1 MKRLI
6 SFLLVFTVILSLCGC
21 KKEEIIT
28 YDLTVFSPSFENVYK
43 YYSPLQSEKE
53 KYILSDAASYTEFIT
68 EESRPAIESLTI
80 CDDNISAETAQ
91 EITDICKEMNIPV
104 FFMMNDISKDIIES
118 YDKAF
123 CISADYTYIGEIF
136 AEKINSLWEEAIV
149 DKDSDRIFTFSVIQ
163 PETLNSIQQ
172 TFYDSLMKNIEL
184 LGIPLEMLEQIYLSK
199 GDVLA
204 YCTDTQKENE
214 AFIILDSM
222 YLSVFPEN
230 YESQKDGIEILGME
244 FGVENPYT
252 EYPYMLT
259 CFIDYTQ
266 YISARNAIMEN
277 LDAKVYPFKNLDY
290 NIIDKN
296 IYIQPII

>member
-6 SFLLVFTVILSLCGC
+6 SFLLVFTLILSFCGC
-21 KKEEIIT
+21 QKEEIIT
-28 YDLTVFSPSFENVYK
+28 YDLTVFSPSFENVYNH
-43 YYSPLQSEKE
+43 YSPQQTEKE
-53 KYILSDAASYTEFIT
+53 KYILSNAASYSEFIT

-80 CDDNISAETAQ
+80 CDENISTETAQ
-91 EITDICKEMNIPV
+91 EIADICKEMNIPV
-104 FFMMNDISKDIIES
+104 FFMMSDISKEVTES

-136 AEKINSLWEEAIV
+136 AEKINSLWEETIV
-149 DKDSDRIFTFSVIQ
+149 DKDSDHIFTFSVIQ
-163 PETLNSIQQ
+163 PETLSGIQQ
-172 TFYDSLMKNIEL
+172 AFYDSLIKNIEL

-199 GDVLA
+199 GDVLG
-204 YCTDTQKENE
+204 YCTDNQKNNE
-214 AFIILDSM
+214 GFIILDSS

-230 YESQKDGIEILGME
+230 YEPQKEGIEILGIE

-252 EYPYMLT
+252 EYPYMLL

-266 YISARNAIMEN
+266 YISARDAVMEN
-277 LDAKVYPFKNLDY
+277 LDAKVYPFKNLEY

>member
-43 YYSPLQSEKE
+43 HYSPLQSEKE

-104 FFMMNDISKDIIES
+104 FFMMNDISKDITES

-123 CISADYTYIGEIF
+123 CIIEESLGQHFDPELGRVFMECR
-136 AEKINSLWEEAIV
+136 AELEA
-149 DKDSDRIFTFSVIQ
+149 
-163 PETLNSIQQ
+163 L
-172 TFYDSLMKNIEL
+172 YDGNK
-184 LGIPLEMLEQIYLSK
+184 
-199 GDVLA
+199 
-204 YCTDTQKENE
+204 
-214 AFIILDSM
+214 
-222 YLSVFPEN
+222 
-230 YESQKDGIEILGME
+230 
-244 FGVENPYT
+244 
-252 EYPYMLT
+252 
-259 CFIDYTQ
+259 
-266 YISARNAIMEN
+266 
-277 LDAKVYPFKNLDY
+277 
-290 NIIDKN
+290 
-296 IYIQPII
+296 